1 MNVFSVFGRIAHR
14 VAGPGRRAGL
24 VAGLG
29 LLLSWLL
36 PNVAQATHLRAG
48 DIQAILDTSARPNPR
63 RVFFRMTIYRD
74 RAAATV
80 PQAQDATVIFFG
92 DGTAAVGTAAATSP
106 IIRTVS
112 VAQSTADT
120 EVLVFTF
127 EHTFPASGRYT
138 ISFVGENRNAGVLNM
153 TNSVS
158 QTFYIETT
166 IILDPAIGRNRS
178 PRLLAPAYDRAAVGQ
193 VFLHNPAAYDADGD
207 SLSYQLIK
215 CRQVRGGVAG
225 TLANNGRVDTTTC
238 TNYVLPTGV
247 TPAGAQVPFAG
258 PPAAQ
263 VGAPSRF
270 QQDPRSGQI
279 TWNAPNVAGLYNVA
293 FLVTEWRRTPFGPLN
308 LGHVVRDMQIVVVN
322 TPNLR
327 PVLTLPPDLCV
338 VAGQTVTGTVTA
350 TDPSGPGAAA
360 TAVTLFA
367 YGGMLPPATFVQT
380 ALGPPQASG
389 TFRWTTD
396 CANVAKDPYQVV
408 FKAQDSPNNPPALID
423 QGIWRITVVG
433 PPPQNLV
440 ATPGTGPN
448 GNQVQLSWNRY
459 ACPNA
464 RNLYIYRKEDPSNFV
479 PGPCETGIPASS
491 GYVRIDTV
499 RVTDQVYL
507 DTNRRGAGGL
517 ARGKTYCYRIYA
529 DFPLPAG
536 GASIASAEACA
547 TFPGRAARL
556 THVDVD
562 RTDASAGQLTVRWT
576 TARSSATQPLNA
588 PGGYRLYRAPGQ
600 RPAPADFQLVR
611 TFNSI
616 ANDSVLVDTGLNTAA
631 LSYTYRLELFYAA
644 APQPGA
650 PSVTEVAAPASS
662 VRLAVVPDGL
672 ARTNALTWTYQ
683 VPWDNTP
690 NPVAVFRRL
699 STAAAYT
706 RLAVAPTTGPT
717 GGSFTDTDPALQQGL
732 TYCYYVQT
740 TGRYQT
746 PGTTTYL
753 NALVNKSQEQCAV
766 LAEVP
771 CQPVL
776 TVLPPNCDS
785 LAGIPNYPRPDQ
797 TYTNRLRWTA
807 GSTPTGCSA
816 AVAYYRLYYRPTP
829 ADAFVLLDSTRTGN
843 VLSYTHRNVPR
854 PGGCYAVQAV
864 TASAVGGPRS
874 NEACQ
879 EECQIFIL
887 PNVFTP
893 NGDDLNEVFKP
904 KSYGAVRSVKFR
916 AYSRWGV
923 KVFENVT
930 TAAPFI
936 NWDGTG
942 RNGEQGSAAPVSGGV
957 YLYQAE
963 VEFGDGT
970 ARTFKGWVEIIK

>member
-1 MNVFSVFGRIAHR
+1 MTNAFGKFIGR
-14 VAGPGRRAGL
+14 GRRAGL
-24 VAGLG
+24 LAGLG

-36 PNVAQATHLRAG
+36 PHAAQATHLRAG
-48 DIQAILDTSARPNPR
+48 DIQAILDTTARPNPR

-74 RAAATV
+74 RTAANV

-92 DGTAAVGTAAATSP
+92 DGTSAVGTASATSP
-106 IIRTVS
+106 IVRTVN
-112 VAQSTADT
+112 VAASTADT
-120 EVLVFTF
+120 EVLVFLF
-127 EHTFPASGRYT
+127 EHTFPASGSYT

-153 TNSVS
+153 TNSVA

-166 IILDPAIGRNRS
+166 IIIDPAIGRNRS
-178 PRLLAPAYDRAAVGQ
+178 PRLLAPAYDKASLGQ
-193 VFLHNPAAYDADGD
+193 VYLHNPAAFDADGD

-225 TLANNGRVDTTTC
+225 TLANNGRVDTVAC
-238 TNYVLPTGV
+238 TNYVSPTGV
-247 TPAGAQVPFAG
+247 SPAGAQVPFAG

-263 VGAPSRF
+263 VGAPSIFR
-270 QQDPRSGQI
+270 QDNRSGQI
-279 TWNAPNVAGLYNVA
+279 VWNAPNVAGLYNVA
-293 FLVTEWRRTPFGPLN
+293 FLVTEWRRTPFGPRN
-308 LGHVVRDMQIVVVN
+308 LGHVVRDMQIIVVN
-322 TPNLR
+322 SPNLR
-327 PVLTLPPDLCV
+327 PLLTLPPDLCV
-338 VAGQTVTGTVTA
+338 VAGQPVTGTVTA
-350 TDPSGPGAAA
+350 IDQAGPSAAA
-360 TAVTLFA
+360 SPITLFA
-367 YGGMLPPATFVQT
+367 YGGMLPPATFTQN
-380 ALGPPQASG
+380 AFGPPQANG
-389 TFRWTTD
+389 TFRWLTS

-408 FKAQDSPNNPPALID
+408 FKAQDTPTDGPALID
-423 QGIWRITVVG
+423 QGVWRITVVG
-433 PPPQNLV
+433 PPPQNLA
-440 ATPGTGPN
+440 ATPRAVASA
-448 GNQVQLSWNRY
+448 NQVQLSWNAY
-459 ACPNA
+459 TCANA
-464 RNLYIYRKEDPSNFV
+464 DTMYIYRKEGPSGFV
-479 PGPCETGIPASS
+479 PGPCDTGIPASA
-491 GYVRIDTV
+491 GYVRIG
-499 RVTDQVYL
+499 RVAVSAPAVFVD
-507 DTNRRGAGGL
+507 NGPAGGL

-529 DFPLPAG
+529 GFPLPAG

-556 THVDVD
+556 KNVDVD
-562 RTDASAGQLTVRWT
+562 RTDATAGQITVRWT
-576 TARSSATQPLNA
+576 TARGSATQPLNG

-600 RPAPADFQLVR
+600 QPAAADFQLVR

-616 ANDSVLVDTGLNTAA
+616 DNDSVLVDTGLNTAGF
-631 LSYTYRLELFYAA
+631 SYTYRLELFYAA
-644 APQPGA
+644 SPQPGA
-650 PSVTEVAAPASS
+650 PSVTDVAAPASS
-662 VRLAVVPDGL
+662 VRLAVVPNGL

-683 VPWDNTP
+683 VPWDNSAA
-690 NPVAVFRRL
+690 PVAVFRRL

-706 RLAVAPTTGPT
+706 RLPAAPATGAT

-740 TGRYQT
+740 TGRYLT

-753 NALVNKSQEQCAV
+753 SALLNKSQEQCAL
-766 LAEVP
+766 LAEIP

-785 LAGIPNYPRPDQ
+785 LASVPNFPQPGQ
-797 TYTNRLRWTA
+797 VYTNRLRWTA

-816 AVAYYRLYYRPTP
+816 AVAYYRVYYRPAP
-829 ADAFVLLDSTRTGN
+829 AEAFVLLDSTRSGS
-843 VLSYTHRNVPR
+843 VLSYNHRNVPR

-864 TASAVGGPRS
+864 TAGRVAGPRS

-879 EECQIFIL
+879 EECQLFLL

-893 NGDDLNEVFKP
+893 NGDNLNEVFKP

-942 RNGEQGSAAPVSGGV
+942 RNGEQGSPAPVSGGV
-957 YLYQAE
+957 YLYVAE
-963 VEFGDGT
+963 VEFVDGT
-970 ARTFKGWVEIIK
+970 DRTFKGWVEIIK